1 MKTRPHISRPRFL
14 PLIAALLAAFPM
26 VAEAEIAGH
35 FQFVSG
41 DVRVIDAANRE
52 RAPKKGDGIHEGDT
66 IVTAPS
72 SSAQVLMMD
81 KGFLAVRP
89 DTRLKIDTFKYAGKE
104 DGSERGFFSLLRGGF
119 RAITGAVGNLN
130 KQNYVIK
137 TPAAT
142 IGIRGTDHEPMY
154 IAPPLPGEKPLGP
167 PGAYDKVNVGAAFI
181 RTEQGTANVGPN
193 QVGYAAGGNTAPT
206 VLTTLPAFYKATP
219 APETRKQEEK
229 KTANGA
235 AGTTA
240 GTAKA
245 KDTSTSNDAAATETT
260 TATTGETATTAT
272 GTTTS
277 TTDTTAGAEPIRT
290 TTSTDTALLGP
301 VATTTGTAP
310 TTSSTSSAT
319 STSTTTT
326 SNATLTATDS
336 SGSTLNLATQTTTTS
351 SGTTTGLTTTMQ
363 APSTIVLTSYAYS
376 DANCIPCSRSRDLF
390 GKATFDASGR
400 LLGIVE
406 NSLDSEQRSET
417 VNAGVAST
425 GTVSQAT
432 TAGVSFGRWSGVT
445 LSGTD
450 SNDSGAVTFANRAP
464 IGSYHWVAGPDVA
477 PGFLPMILTGTST
490 YTIDGYTLPTDHTN
504 IEGTLNTANTTL
516 SYNFG
521 TQSASAHIDATV
533 NSRRWIADAS
543 NIMMHGEGGFSAY
556 TGNDLNE
563 QNLTLTMTYGAN
575 TYTSTAMTA
584 WGSLNGSLFGPSLAG
599 AGLTYAFNA
608 ADNSSVS
615 GAIAYTGSAQST
627 APFKGVLMAIGD
639 TGAPGTYKEEF
650 KTWVD
655 GGFSAVGRVTGA
667 ALDGHY
673 PVTFNQ
679 SCSGGTCISARDI
692 PVTYTNVSTTVD
704 PGSDGI
710 TGITWGRWDSVTA
723 YNRITSASLGVLLSP
738 VHFIIS
744 PEQSGPVAL
753 PVTGTAT
760 YTFAGGTS
768 PTSFGN
774 TGTLDTATLAA
785 NFTNKTVDLNLA
797 LTMPASQSWSASASG
812 IPIHNGAYFEARNM
826 PSGQNTIP
834 ALNVSCT
841 GGSCGGSSY
850 GQVIGAFTGTSGQG
864 AAVAYSLNNPTAA
877 TTVSGVAAFR
887 K

>member
-1 MKTRPHISRPRFL
+1 MRTRPHISRPRFL
-14 PLIAALLAAFPM
+14 PLVAALLAAFPM

-41 DVRVIDAANRE
+41 DVRVIDATNRE
-52 RAPKKGDGIHEGDT
+52 RAPRKGDGINEGDT

-72 SSAQVLMMD
+72 ASAQVLMMD

-181 RTEQGTANVGPN
+181 RTGQGTANVGPN

-229 KTANGA
+229 KAANGA
-235 AGTTA
+235 ASTTA

-245 KDTSTSNDAAATETT
+245 EDTSTSNDTT
-260 TATTGETATTAT
+260 T
-272 GTTTS
+272 
-277 TTDTTAGAEPIRT
+277 GAEPIRT

-310 TTSSTSSAT
+310 TTTAT

-326 SNATLTATDS
+326 SNTTLTATDS
-336 SGSTLNLATQTTTTS
+336 FGSILNLSTQTTTTS
-351 SGTTTGLTTTMQ
+351 SGITTGLTTTMQ

-400 LLGIVE
+400 LLGIME
-406 NSLDSEQRSET
+406 SSLDSEQRSET

-450 SNDSGAVTFANRAP
+450 SDDSGAVTFANRAP

-504 IEGTLNTANTTL
+504 MEGTLNTANTTL

-533 NSRRWIADAS
+533 NSRHWIADAS

-556 TGNDLNE
+556 TGTDLNE
-563 QNLTLTMTYGAN
+563 QKLTLTMTYGAN
-575 TYTSTAMTA
+575 TYTSAATTA

-608 ADNSSVS
+608 ADNSSVN
-615 GAIAYTGSAQST
+615 GAITYTGPAQST

-639 TGAPGTYKEEF
+639 TGAAGTYKEEF
-650 KTWVD
+650 ETWVD
-655 GGFSAVGRVTGA
+655 GGFSAVGRVTGTN
-667 ALDGHY
+667 LDGHY

-692 PVTYTNVSTTVD
+692 PVTYNNVSTPVD

-723 YNRITSASLGVLLSP
+723 YNRITGASLGVLPNP

-753 PVTGTAT
+753 PITGTAT
-760 YTFAGGTS
+760 YVFAGGTS
-768 PTSFGN
+768 PTN
-774 TGTLDTATLAA
+774 QVAATGTLISASTTLNA

-797 LTMPASQSWSASASG
+797 LTMPASQNWIASASG
-812 IPIHNGAYFEARNM
+812 MPIHNGAYFEARNM
-826 PSGQNTIP
+826 PSGQNTTP

-841 GGSCGGSSY
+841 GGGCGGSSY

-864 AAVAYSLNNPTAA
+864 AAVAYSLSNPTAA

>member
-1 MKTRPHISRPRFL
+1 MNTRPYISRPRCL
-14 PLIAALLAAFPM
+14 PLIAALLAAFPT
-26 VAEAEIAGH
+26 VAGAEIAGR
-35 FQFVSG
+35 FQFVGG
-41 DVRVIDAANRE
+41 DVRVIDTAGRE
-52 RAPKKGDGIHEGDT
+52 RAPKKGDDLHEGDT

-72 SSAQVLMMD
+72 ASAQVLMID

-89 DTRLKIDTFKYAGKE
+89 DTRLKVDTFKYAGKE
-104 DGSERGFFSLLRGGF
+104 DGTERGFFSLLRGGF

-154 IAPPLPGEKPLGP
+154 IAPPLPGERPLGP

-219 APETRKQEEK
+219 APEARKQEEK
-229 KTANGA
+229 KEAKGA
-235 AGTTA
+235 APGTTA
-240 GTAKA
+240 GKAKA
-245 KDTSTSNDAAATETT
+245 ADTSTSNGAAATETT

-272 GTTTS
+272 G
-277 TTDTTAGAEPIRT
+277 AEPIRT
-290 TTSTDTALLGP
+290 TTSSDSALLGP

-310 TTSSTSSAT
+310 TTSSIATVTSM
-319 STSTTTT
+319 STTTT
-326 SNATLTATDS
+326 SNTTLTATDS
-336 SGSTLNLATQTTTTS
+336 SGSTLNLATQATTTS
-351 SGTTTGLTTTMQ
+351 SGTVTPGLTTTMQ
-363 APSTIVLTSYAYS
+363 APATIVLTSYAYS
-376 DANCIPCSRSRDLF
+376 DANCTVCSRSRDLF

-400 LLGIVE
+400 LLGIVDGP
-406 NSLDSEQRSET
+406 LDPEKRSEA
-417 VNAGVAST
+417 VNVGISST
-425 GTVSQAT
+425 GTVSHAT

-450 SNDSGAVTFANRAP
+450 SNDSGAVNFANRAP

-490 YTIDGYTLPTDHTN
+490 YTIDGYTLPTDHN
-504 IEGTLNTANTTL
+504 NVEGTLNTATTTL

-521 TQSASAHIDATV
+521 TQSANAHVDATV
-533 NSRRWIADAS
+533 NSRHWIADAS
-543 NIMMHGEGGFSAY
+543 NVMMHGEGGFNAY
-556 TGNDLNE
+556 TGSSLNE
-563 QNLTLTMTYGAN
+563 QKLTLTMTYGAN

-608 ADNSSVS
+608 ADNSSVN
-615 GAIAYTGSAQST
+615 GAVAFTGPAQS
-627 APFKGVLMAIGD
+627 AVPFKGVLMAIGD
-639 TGAPGTYKEEF
+639 TGTPGIYREEF

-655 GGFSAVGRVTGA
+655 GGFSAVGRVTGTD
-667 ALDGHY
+667 LDGHY
-673 PVTFNQ
+673 PVAFTQ
-679 SCSGGTCISARDI
+679 SCGPGTCNSARDI

-710 TGITWGRWDSVTA
+710 TGITWGRWGSVTA
-723 YNRITSASLGVLLSP
+723 YNRITGASLGALPTP

-785 NFTNKTVDLNLA
+785 NFTNKTVDVNLA
-797 LTMPASQSWSASASG
+797 LTMPTGAGTQQWTAGANG

-826 PSGQNTIP
+826 PSGQNTTP

-841 GGSCGGSSY
+841 GGSCGGSSH
-850 GQVIGAFTGTSGQG
+850 GQLVGAFTGTSGQG
-864 AAVAYSLNNPTAA
+864 AAVAYSLNNPTAS